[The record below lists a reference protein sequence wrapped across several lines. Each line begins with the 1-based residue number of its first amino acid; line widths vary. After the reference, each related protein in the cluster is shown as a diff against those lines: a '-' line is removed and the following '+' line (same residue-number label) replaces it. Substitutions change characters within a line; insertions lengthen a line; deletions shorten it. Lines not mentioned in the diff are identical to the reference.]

1 MSDVVAAGGAA
12 GVAISV
18 VICTLNPRPDF
29 LHLVLEALKSQDLPT
44 TEWELLLVDNASV
57 QPLMASW
64 DLSWHPHGRH
74 VREERPGLT
83 AARIRGIEESRAD
96 MLVFVDDDNVLAP
109 DYLRTARAILRA
121 LPHIG
126 VIGAGTLE
134 GEFEVA
140 PAPELVPYLRALS
153 IRCVPNASWGNNTD
167 ARDTVPWGA
176 GLCVTRNVASSYRP
190 FLERLGVNEL
200 VDRRGDHLFCNG
212 DVAFSWTAVTCDLGF
227 GVFPQLRIKHLVAGS
242 RVTQRYFLKLA
253 LDGTF
258 SAAVLDYLWSGA
270 PAQAPAGWIERAVRL
285 CARGLRRGVFAMRYG
300 WTVHKGAMKAHAYIR
315 EHRLRP
321 IARDDIV
328 GGR

>member
-1 MSDVVAAGGAA
+1 MSDVVAARDPEGVSIS
-12 GVAISV
+12 VAICS
-18 VICTLNPRPDF
+18 LNPRPDF
-29 LHLVLEALKSQDLPT
+29 LRLVLEALKAQDLPT
-44 TEWELLLVDNASV
+44 SEWELLLVDNASV
-57 QPLMASW
+57 PPLMASW

-74 VREERPGLT
+74 VREEQPGLT
-83 AARIRGIEESRAD
+83 AARIRGIEESGAD

-109 DYLRTARAILRA
+109 DYLRTARAILRT

-153 IRCVPNASWGNNTD
+153 IRCVPNASWGNNTE

-176 GLCVTRNVASSYRP
+176 GLCVRRGVASSYRP

-200 VDRRGDHLFCNG
+200 VDRRGEHLFGNG
-212 DVAFSWTAVTCDLGF
+212 DVAFSWTAVTCNLGF
-227 GVFPQLRIKHLVAGS
+227 GVFPQLRVKHLVPSS

-253 LDGTF
+253 LDATF
-258 SAAVLDYLWSGA
+258 SAAVMDYLWSGA
-270 PAQAPAGWIERAVRL
+270 PAQDSSSWIERALRL
-285 CARGLRRGVFAMRYG
+285 CAKGLRRGAFAMRYG
-300 WTVHKGAMKAHAYIR
+300 WTVHKGAMQAHAYIL

-321 IARDDIV
+321 IARDDVV
-328 GGR
+328 GAR